1 MKKFAAALALA
12 LLVGVIPAGVAWG
25 HHEEGHTEHPGCEN
39 SEPDKNKHCED
50 DGRPGNSGENG
61 SQASSAPAPKPIP
74 KHRLDDLDGDGT
86 RNADDKCALQASNGC
101 GNQNE
106 QTYDFDG
113 DKRPDVVDACSSS
126 QGCND
131 ADLLAQYKAAVEYE
145 ANEARGQVERGVG
158 DARQKL
164 PQP

>member
-1 MKKFAAALALA
+1 MKKLAAALALS
-12 LLVGVIPAGVAWG
+12 LVGVIPAGVAWA
-25 HHEEGHTEHPGCEN
+25 HHENDHDTPPGCEN
-39 SEPDKNKHCED
+39 GEAKGNKHCDDADQPPRNED
-50 DGRPGNSGENG
+50 RGQS
-61 SQASSAPAPKPIP
+61 SSAPAPKPSP

-131 ADLLAQYKAAVEYE
+131 ADVVAQYKAAVEYE
-145 ANEARGQVERGVG
+145 ANEARGQIERGVA